1 RTFQVGLGTL
11 AEDSAFLLQAAR
23 VFPELRSATFEQ
35 VDQFSSFGG
44 VSVRKGIQGIAT
56 AGKDQEVS

>member
-1 RTFQVGLGTL
+1 
-11 AEDSAFLLQAAR
+11 
-23 VFPELRSATFEQ
+23 LRSATFEQ